1 MGEIIGLDYDA
12 VRFVMEL
19 YNVEDKRYVFE
30 QVLECFEMERELA
43 HELPGSLSR
52 S

>member
-1 MGEIIGLDYDA
+1 MGEIIGLDYGA

-30 QVLECFEMERELA
+30 QVLQCFKMERELA
-43 HELPGSLSR
+43 HELPNRIG
-52 S
+52 